1 METYIRATA
10 LDASYASRAI
20 PSVLALLGS
29 PHAEACAA
37 AFRAAAEDA
46 PSASFK
52 DHGDQLVALLS
63 AYGDS
68 NDARAKAIC
77 EAVRPVVERLARSS
91 PSSVRDALRF
101 ASEKLTDA
109 TLIRAARDA
118 CRDDIAEAFVLAC
131 EGLHEP
137 EKRLAE
143 GLDVCRKAARNNDL
157 PKARAAWSRLKTT
170 TLGDAWPLVGSSIG
184 SRNEAFV
191 QRSICE
197 ISAEEG
203 RRING
208 SG

>member
-1 METYIRATA
+1 MRESQSDLCSSQTR
-10 LDASYASRAI
+10 R
-20 PSVLALLGS
+20 
-29 PHAEACAA
+29 
-37 AFRAAAEDA
+37 R
-46 PSASFK
+46 
-52 DHGDQLVALLS
+52 
-63 AYGDS
+63 
-68 NDARAKAIC
+68 
-77 EAVRPVVERLARSS
+77 RLARSS

-157 PKARAAWSRLKTT
+157 PRARAAWSRLKTT
-170 TLGDAWPLVGSSIG
+170 TLGDAWPLVGNSIG

-191 QRSICE
+191 QEAFVRSLRKKADALMALDDHTKIAKGLDGLRQDLQKQPRKSVRPTCA
-197 ISAEEG
+197 STSTRPG
-203 RRING
+203 
-208 SG
+208 

>member
-1 METYIRATA
+1 MTRTNRPRSGARPRRSSATWRDWRAA
-10 LDASYASRAI
+10 VPPRPRRNGAPLLLSRLISSDSFRSSYAAGHPR
-20 PSVLALLGS
+20 VLALLGS

-46 PSASFK
+46 PSSSFK

-77 EAVRPVVERLARSS
+77 EAVRPVVERLARSA

-101 ASEKLTDA
+101 ASEKLTDT

-131 EGLHEP
+131 EHEP

-143 GLDVCRKAARNNDL
+143 GLDV
-157 PKARAAWSRLKTT
+157 
-170 TLGDAWPLVGSSIG
+170 
-184 SRNEAFV
+184 
-191 QRSICE
+191 
-197 ISAEEG
+197 
-203 RRING
+203 
-208 SG
+208 